1 MNSKKYYVGYKFELR
16 GDGGLPDYSFSEN
29 LTGARDHI
37 SKDAKLFNKRLV
49 FDEMIFAFM
58 RENDDFKKEL
68 SLENLYA
75 VEDSF
80 RVNSRKVFTS
90 TIIEKMKHT
99 LFEND
104 SYNIVNRKLVLY
116 EDKVLGKRH
125 HFPNEIN
132 WKEKTS
138 FEYVDGDIWFKN
150 TRLKYN
156 VLSGRVNIVIQKMP
170 GNRSVSKRMILPTE
184 NSPEKDIIDITYYVK
199 KFSSFVRS
207 CLNINNKEAWS
218 FKREFLDSVIL
229 TKNIKCDLEENDLD
243 SCADSSCK
251 CAKSK
256 YSFSTMSVP
265 TMKRFLV
272 DGFEYPFD
280 HGVLQRIDLIPKF
293 L

>member
-58 RENDDFKKEL
+58 RENDDFK
-68 SLENLYA
+68 N
-75 VEDSF
+75 
-80 RVNSRKVFTS
+80 
-90 TIIEKMKHT
+90 
-99 LFEND
+99 
-104 SYNIVNRKLVLY
+104 
-116 EDKVLGKRH
+116 
-125 HFPNEIN
+125 
-132 WKEKTS
+132 
-138 FEYVDGDIWFKN
+138 
-150 TRLKYN
+150 
-156 VLSGRVNIVIQKMP
+156 
-170 GNRSVSKRMILPTE
+170 
-184 NSPEKDIIDITYYVK
+184 
-199 KFSSFVRS
+199 SFVRS

-293 L
+293 LGKGFHRFFTRPRDKDR